1 MTKHIFS
8 VSIVVV
14 GLLLGGVEGA
24 AQLVDKVVAHVDKDV
39 VLLSEV
45 EVAAKR
51 VIEEL
56 ERRNGSQIPVDMI
69 PPIYQDAL
77 QQLIDTK
84 LIEAYAERVELT
96 ADEADIDQM
105 IANIAQDEGV
115 QPEAIYAAAAS
126 EGLPRPV
133 YRRELGKQITR
144 MKVLHGPIRSRV
156 DVSDSEVQELYQER
170 YAQQKPGLRVRTRH
184 ILIPWAIEPTPENR
198 AQILALAREVREKAI
213 QTGEFGRLAAEY
225 SRAPTARDGGLTTF
239 REGDVAPEIAAAVF
253 ELPPGEVSEIVE
265 TIHGANIFQILNRF
279 DPAQISFADVEGNL
293 RAELIERKTG
303 PAFDAWVEELRAN
316 RYIQI
321 LDEELK
327 PQGS

>member
-1 MTKHIFS
+1 MKRIW
-8 VSIVVV
+8 
-14 GLLLGGVEGA
+14 LLATVLFVLSSNA
-24 AQLVDKVVAHVDKDV
+24 PAQLVDKVVAHVDKDV

-45 EVAAKR
+45 EVAARR

-56 ERRNGSQIPVDMI
+56 ERRNDGKIPIDMI

-77 QQLIDTK
+77 QQLIETK
-84 LIEAYAERVELT
+84 LIEAYAERVELA
-96 ADEADIDQM
+96 ADNTDIDQM
-105 IANIAQDEGV
+105 ISNIAQDEGV
-115 QPEAIYAAAAS
+115 EPDDIYAAAAA
-126 EGLPRPV
+126 EGLPREV

-156 DVSDSEVQELYQER
+156 EVSDAEIQALHEER

-184 ILIPWAIEPTPENR
+184 ILIPWAPEQTPENR
-198 AQILALAREVREKAI
+198 AQILSLATSVREKAI

-253 ELPPGEVSEIVE
+253 ELPPGEVSPIVE

-279 DPAQISFADVEGNL
+279 DPAQIAFADVEGNL
-293 RAELIERKTG
+293 RAELTERKTA
-303 PAFDAWVEELRAN
+303 PAFDSWVEELREN

-321 LDEELK
+321 LDDELK
-327 PQGS
+327 RN